1 MRTSH
6 PHELWQ
12 CAAGR
17 FVALGALLSVALFVL
32 AASAYPGGSHFDHH
46 ASGHDF
52 FRNSLC
58 DVARSTAIGGDSNL
72 VGAALARL
80 SMTIMALGI
89 GALFWVLPERFP
101 SSPRMG
107 WLVRVLGTVAT
118 PAAIAVV
125 FLPTDRYGS
134 LHGTAIVAAGIPGLT
149 AAAMAVAALLREPS
163 ASRLVGVLGTGTLV
177 VGLFAF
183 LLYVHELVTDGPPR
197 AAVPT
202 LEHVAAVLLVAWM
215 LAATKPSW
223 RSARGRLAD

>member
-12 CAAGR
+12 RAAGR
-17 FVALGALLSVALFVL
+17 FVALGAVISVALFVC

-46 ASGHDF
+46 APGHDF

-58 DVARSTAIGGDSNL
+58 DVARSTAIGGGSNL

-89 GALFWVLPERFP
+89 GVLFWVLPQRFP
-101 SSPRMG
+101 SSPRTG
-107 WLVRVLGTVAT
+107 TLVRGLGTVAT

-125 FLPTDRYGS
+125 FLPTDHYGS
-134 LHGTAIVAAGIPGLT
+134 VHGTAIVTAGIPGLA
-149 AAAMAVAALLREPS
+149 AAAMAVTGLLRERA
-163 ASRLVGVLGTGTLV
+163 ASRLLGVLGTGTLV

-183 LLYVHELVTDGPPR
+183 LLYVHELVTDGPPQT
-197 AAVPT
+197 AVPT
-202 LEHVAAVLLVAWM
+202 LEHIAALLLVTWM
-215 LAATKPSW
+215 LAVTKPSW
-223 RSARGRLAD
+223 RSARGQHAD